1 MLPGAAAG
9 NCSRCK
15 EVQVIESWRSNYV
28 NLSRSLSL
36 SCGYS
41 FVKTFAN
48 VKSCVRVGK
57 SVWY

>member
-28 NLSRSLSL
+28 NLSLFLPLVDVHLSRHL
-36 SCGYS
+36 QM
-41 FVKTFAN
+41 
-48 VKSCVRVGK
+48 
-57 SVWY
+57 